1 MKTSVLTFILAL
13 SLSSAF
19 AQWGNNK
26 ITLSSNI
33 TTEVSEVTDFD
44 KIDVSEDFKVYVRV
58 SDSAEEVKIQAN
70 ENLHEL
76 IQVEKKGR
84 AIKIYTDP
92 YSYSYNSRKKGS
104 AKEVLVAYIAVRSL
118 SEIKASEDVIVVLED
133 KIHAEDLTI
142 KLAED
147 CILEGELEVN
157 NLYVKLAEDCVLD
170 IEGSAKNMEAQ
181 ADEDST
187 IRGKKFIVND
197 LTLDLNEDSVAK
209 LTVNG
214 NISLNAREDSSF
226 SYRGDGKFIHKKLRE
241 DSEVR
246 HW

>member
-1 MKTSVLTFILAL
+1 MKTSLLTFILTV
-13 SLSSAF
+13 SLSSVF

-26 ITLSSNI
+26 INLSSNI

-44 KIDVSEDFKVYVRV
+44 KIEVSEDFKVYVRV
-58 SDSAEEVKIQAN
+58 SDAPEEVKIEAN
-70 ENLHEL
+70 ENLHDL
-76 IQVEKKGR
+76 IQVKQKGR
-84 AIKIYTDP
+84 SIKIYTDP
-92 YSYSYNSRKKGS
+92 YSYSYNSNKKGS
-104 AKEVLVAYIAVRSL
+104 AQEVLVAYITVKSL
-118 SEIKASEDVIVVLED
+118 SEIEGYEDVLIVLED
-133 KIHAEDLTI
+133 KIQADELTI
-142 KLAED
+142 RLTED

-157 NLYVKLAEDCVLD
+157 NLYVKLTEDCVLD
-170 IEGSAKNMEAQ
+170 IEGSAENMEAQ

-187 IRGKKFIVND
+187 IRGKQFIVND

-214 NISLNAREDSSF
+214 DIHLNAREDSSF

-246 HW
+246 KW